1 MLVDDG
7 VVKKIF
13 MEPKFSDNCPE
24 DPFEVSDAQTMLD
37 YLKTA

>member
-1 MLVDDG
+1 
-7 VVKKIF
+7 

-37 YLKTA
+37 YLKENK